1 MWAQGGGVRRA
12 GGEEVCGSQ
21 GGAIVPGL
29 CGRSSQPAQL
39 YLYTHTN
46 LEISGQA
53 PRIAPL
59 RLACP
64 LLTWTGSRPEPPRAL
79 RLCSQ

>member
-1 MWAQGGGVRRA
+1 MW
-12 GGEEVCGSQ
+12 
-21 GGAIVPGL
+21 VPGWGY
-29 CGRSSQPAQL
+29 CPRSLWKKQPASTAV
-39 YLYTHTN
+39 YTHTN